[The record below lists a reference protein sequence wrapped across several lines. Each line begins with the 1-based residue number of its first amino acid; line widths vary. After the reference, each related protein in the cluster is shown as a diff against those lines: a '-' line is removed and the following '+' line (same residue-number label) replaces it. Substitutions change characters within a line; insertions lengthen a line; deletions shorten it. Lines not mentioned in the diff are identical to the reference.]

1 MEKNEQKEA
10 VEIAAVK
17 VELESLSPLRVM
29 QLEIKVETLLK
40 EIGEFKITG
49 EDTRIKATD
58 YLTRIKKAANYLD
71 GERKKTVTPFNDEVS
86 KINTDFKKMLQPL
99 SDMEATI
106 KKEMKRD
113 YDEQLKAQ
121 REAEAKI
128 KAEEEAALKKLQKDL
143 KSKDETKKQAAEE
156 KAEEIKEHSVT
167 TLSSVAD
174 LPTRKIS
181 TGGGTVSMKKVW
193 KWKVIDKKKVP
204 LEYLEINE
212 KLVNIVIKSGTRE
225 LPGFEIYEDTEVATR
240 TK

>member
-17 VELESLSPLRVM
+17 IELESLSPLRVM

-86 KINTDFKKMLQPL
+86 KINADFKKMLQPL

-106 KKEMKRD
+106 KAELKRD
-113 YDEQLKAQ
+113 YNEQLKVQ
-121 REAEAKI
+121 REAELKI
-128 KAEEEAALKKLQKDL
+128 RLDEEEKLQKLQKDL
-143 KSKDETKKQAAEE
+143 KSKNPEKKQAAEE
-156 KAEEIKEHSVT
+156 KVQEIKEHSVT

-204 LEYLEINE
+204 LEYLEVNE
-212 KLVNIVIKSGTRE
+212 KMVNIVVKTGTRE
-225 LPGFEIYEDTEVATR
+225 LPGFEIYEDVDVAGR